1 MKMRISVI
9 FLFSV
14 SLSNDDRVERSQV
27 SFKQNCNSAQV
38 MAASNVGVFRGARI
52 SPTWIPR
59 RIKNII
65 SEELK
70 TPNQFISFSP
80 DLCRILFYI
89 SKA

>member
-38 MAASNVGVFRGARI
+38 MAARGGHLDNFWVGM
-52 SPTWIPR
+52 
-59 RIKNII
+59 
-65 SEELK
+65 
-70 TPNQFISFSP
+70 
-80 DLCRILFYI
+80 CRPGL
-89 SKA
+89 

>member
-14 SLSNDDRVERSQV
+14 SLSNDRVERSQV

-65 SEELK
+65 SQGHP
-70 TPNQFISFSP
+70 T
-80 DLCRILFYI
+80 RI
-89 SKA
+89 

>member
-38 MAASNVGVFRGARI
+38 MAASNVGVFREARI
-52 SPTWIPR
+52 PPTWIPEADQEYNQLGT
-59 RIKNII
+59 KNTGTVHK
-65 SEELK
+65 L
-70 TPNQFISFSP
+70 SP
-80 DLCRILFYI
+80 
-89 SKA
+89 